1 MKIKPKL
8 KNRNNWN
15 LPLKRKIKTHE
26 KQPIGDATL
35 RSTPPAP
42 FIALCLHFV
51 NTLRLRS
58 SGTTIRSWPVLS
70 SEKLLWGGRGE
81 PCHRRSVAR
90 CSDLVSLEMPPL
102 RSLIWNRWEWVGA
115 FFFSSW
121 SGFLGW
127 LGGCS
132 GWAVVAG
139 WLLLIF
145 SPICDL
151 GGWRWLWWL
160 VIVSLYLHFLVL
172 RSIQTLE
179 KPKSPPLNQR
189 TWRLNPSKR
198 IETIESYH

>member
-1 MKIKPKL
+1 MKIKPKQ

-90 CSDLVSLEMPPL
+90 CSDLVSLETPPL

-115 FFFSSW
+115 FFF
-121 SGFLGW
+121 LH
-127 LGGCS
+127 
-132 GWAVVAG
+132 
-139 WLLLIF
+139 
-145 SPICDL
+145 DL
-151 GGWRWLWWL
+151 GFWDGLGVAVGGLWWL
-160 VIVSLYLHFLVL
+160 AGFCWFSLRFVI
-172 RSIQTLE
+172 
-179 KPKSPPLNQR
+179 
-189 TWRLNPSKR
+189 
-198 IETIESYH
+198 